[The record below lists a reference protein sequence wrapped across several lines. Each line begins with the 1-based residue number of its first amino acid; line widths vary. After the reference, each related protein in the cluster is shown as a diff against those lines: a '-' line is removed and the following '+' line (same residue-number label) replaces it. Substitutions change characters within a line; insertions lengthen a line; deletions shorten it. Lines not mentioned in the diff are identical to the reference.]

1 MAEGFFRSKKGFTV
15 VQNGIT
21 KDVTI
26 SLKAKGLYLVIQSYI
41 TMPNKKWTKED
52 FLRLTKEGRKAFDS
66 AWNELK
72 NSGYLK
78 VHFMPDNGK
87 WRTEYELLDE
97 ADLGAHTLYHNKAG
111 DITSDNVS
119 RAQKKAFLN
128 ASNDNH
134 TTSVQIEKN
143 TVEAGKD
150 RKYAFDS
157 ETDSR
162 YPLFGSNAKME
173 DDRYPPFGS
182 KGSSGSYSENYDVVG
197 RELMLEYE
205 IRLLPDDECIL
216 FVRGEK
222 PIRDKKWFPWEH
234 EEYENAKTAGVFSHS
249 AIQDK
254 AEEESSSC
262 QFMNN
267 KSYEYVK
274 KQIDKNDNIKIHNV
288 DAYEFMMMDLDK
300 VMGKIH
306 GVEIYDTTTEVKSN
320 NAEIRIKPEMI
331 CSVMEMDATRRE
343 NQKREYILQ
352 NYDKLSLLDIYSSGV
367 LSDSRR
373 SVMRELIQKGAE
385 EREIK
390 SIVSLEL
397 SEQEVQE
404 KKGGWMS
411 LHDKYK

>member
-182 KGSSGSYSENYDVVG
+182 NANGSNGKGY
-197 RELMLEYE
+197 
-205 IRLLPDDECIL
+205 
-216 FVRGEK
+216 
-222 PIRDKKWFPWEH
+222 
-234 EEYENAKTAGVFSHS
+234 NAEGNNGYGLYGKGGN
-249 AIQDK
+249 
-254 AEEESSSC
+254 
-262 QFMNN
+262 NN
-267 KSYEYVK
+267 KE
-274 KQIDKNDNIKIHNV
+274 
-288 DAYEFMMMDLDK
+288 
-300 VMGKIH
+300 
-306 GVEIYDTTTEVKSN
+306 
-320 NAEIRIKPEMI
+320 
-331 CSVMEMDATRRE
+331 
-343 NQKREYILQ
+343 
-352 NYDKLSLLDIYSSGV
+352 
-367 LSDSRR
+367 
-373 SVMRELIQKGAE
+373 
-385 EREIK
+385 
-390 SIVSLEL
+390 
-397 SEQEVQE
+397 
-404 KKGGWMS
+404 
-411 LHDKYK
+411 